1 MLVLVVNAGSSSLKS
16 QLIETETGES
26 TMKCLAE
33 KVGLEDGFMNISFAP
48 DFEKKTYEMP
58 NATVA
63 DCLAKLLEVLGT
75 DPASPVE
82 SIDEI
87 GAIGNRVVHGGEYFN
102 SSVLIDDDV
111 LAKIESCSDL
121 APLHNPPGL
130 ACIYKTRELYPNL
143 PQVAVF
149 DTAFHASMPAKA
161 YMYPIPMDYYKKYS
175 IRRYGFHGTS
185 HGYAARTAANLVGRP
200 IEELGIITC
209 HLGNGGSITAVD
221 GGKSVDTTMGLTP
234 LEGLMMGT
242 RSGDIDPAIIPFIMN
257 KEGIGAAE
265 VDNTLNKK
273 SGFLGVSGV
282 SSDMRDVE
290 EAAANGNED
299 AQLALDMYIYR
310 VQKAIGSYYAIL
322 PHTDVVV
329 MTAGVGENS
338 ISAREKI
345 FGGLEHLGMKLDKE
359 KNQVRGQNTIISTDD
374 SPVKICLVA
383 ADEEACIANDAAA
396 IVSAL

>member
-1 MLVLVVNAGSSSLKS
+1 
-16 QLIETETGES
+16 
-26 TMKCLAE
+26 
-33 KVGLEDGFMNISFAP
+33 
-48 DFEKKTYEMP
+48 
-58 NATVA
+58 
-63 DCLAKLLEVLGT
+63 
-75 DPASPVE
+75 
-82 SIDEI
+82 
-87 GAIGNRVVHGGEYFN
+87 
-102 SSVLIDDDV
+102 
-111 LAKIESCSDL
+111 
-121 APLHNPPGL
+121 
-130 ACIYKTRELYPNL
+130 
-143 PQVAVF
+143 
-149 DTAFHASMPAKA
+149 
-161 YMYPIPMDYYKKYS
+161 
-175 IRRYGFHGTS
+175 
-185 HGYAARTAANLVGRP
+185 
-200 IEELGIITC
+200 
-209 HLGNGGSITAVD
+209 
-221 GGKSVDTTMGLTP
+221 
-234 LEGLMMGT
+234 MMGT
-242 RSGDIDPAIIPFIMN
+242 RSGDIDPAIIPFLMN

-359 KNQVRGQNTIISTDD
+359 KNQVRGQNTIISADD